1 MKVGYACINTSLDC
15 SSSRT
20 FRLANFS
27 KERFLDTTAKNL
39 ACLQQILEFNRQHQI
54 NFFRISSGLVPF
66 ASHPVCKVKW
76 QKHFAQ
82 ELANLGGFI
91 KKNKMRVSMHPGQY
105 TVINSPRPDVIKN
118 AVRDLVYHTEVLDL
132 MNLSASHKVQ
142 IHLGGVYG
150 DQEKSQ
156 KRFIQSWQS
165 LPDNVKQRLVLEND
179 ERSYRATDCLAVAQ
193 QIPIPI
199 VVDVLHHQ
207 IKNNQQS
214 IESVI
219 QKAAKTWKRA
229 DGLQIIDY
237 SNQDPD
243 KQVGAHSETIDQKK
257 FKRFLN
263 QLSKVD
269 FDVMFEVKDKEQ
281 SVIKWYG

>member
-27 KERFLDTTAKNL
+27 KERFLDTTTKNL

-82 ELANLGGFI
+82 EFATLGGFI

-132 MNLSASHKVQ
+132 MNLSASHKIQ